1 MYCNTETFVLQW
13 GNLFKSTCE
22 NWRSILGF
30 RDFAKDYKIEFVDRP
45 GHKRPKAVRVYVGA
59 WYRFK
64 EPPEKI
70 KYLKWYY
77 LVALLA
83 VALTSVVP
91 MCIDCNFTRIW
102 YIQLPAVM
110 VSIPWV
116 FAACAV
122 WRLWTAK
129 EKVDREHKT
138 LLGDRMNG
146 ASLFLT
152 VFSVASFLGCVVA
165 SFISAPQIADI
176 LVSGCCL
183 LSGAGSIAM
192 FAKRKQLEMVL
203 A

>member
-1 MYCNTETFVLQW
+1 MPETFVLQW
-13 GNLFKSTCE
+13 CNLSETIRIK
-22 NWRSILGF
+22 RGKILGF

-70 KYLKWYY
+70 RYLKWYY
-77 LVALLA
+77 LIALLA
-83 VALTSVVP
+83 VAVFSVVP
-91 MCIDCNFTRIW
+91 MCIDCNFTRTW
-102 YIQLPAVM
+102 YIQLPGVM
-110 VSIPWV
+110 VWIPWV

-152 VFSVASFLGCVVA
+152 VFSTVSFLGCVFA
-165 SFISAPQIADI
+165 SFVNTPQIPDI
-176 LVSGCCL
+176 VVSGFCL
-183 LSGAGSIAM
+183 LSAAGSVAL